1 MISSDVRLSADEDPQ
16 TSTRAA
22 ITNDRSTYP
31 PCAHAV
37 IGLPLYQPAARPRQ
51 RLQSRLYCRDVL
63 LDLRNRQPAVKAHPG
78 LQVSGKSPAMDPQ
91 LFKRLAV
98 FHSCVAIHNQ
108 LNRTR
113 HDATPQKHSDLIEES
128 LVRAARS

>member
-37 IGLPLYQPAARPRQ
+37 IGLTPYLAADRPRQ

-78 LQVSGKSPAMDPQ
+78 LQSPASRRRWILSSSSDWRS
-91 LFKRLAV
+91 FTLA
-98 FHSCVAIHNQ
+98 
-108 LNRTR
+108 
-113 HDATPQKHSDLIEES
+113 
-128 LVRAARS
+128 

>member
-22 ITNDRSTYP
+22 MTKDRSTYP

-37 IGLPLYQPAARPRQ
+37 MGLTPYLAADRPRE

-98 FHSCVAIHNQ
+98 FPSCVAIHNQ

-113 HDATPQKHSDLIEES
+113 HDATPQNILILIEF
-128 LVRAARS
+128 A